1 MKVLIVED
9 ETAAFDNLVSILAS
23 IDPMIEIM
31 GNTEGV
37 AQTVRWLKNNPKP
50 DLIFM
55 DIHLSD
61 GSAFAIFSEMEVE
74 VPIIFVNRRLGTSKM
89 NSSIFGEAIWFGGCK
104 GEKGS
109 RRLHR
114 QHLVEVVNPE
124 VFNRVVDS
132 RDNTLVLSSHCGNW
146 ELYGGIESYN
156 YTDKPLPFNEQNF
169 CVVYRELSSR
179 AWDEVMRDNRFAPL
193 KDRKHFPGYI
203 ETKDLIRYAYSHR
216 DEKKIYNV
224 NTDQRPYFESPANM
238 DVDFFGQQV
247 QTMTGA
253 AALARKLGMS
263 VAYLSMRRERR
274 GHYVMRY
281 EPICEDASKLG
292 VAEIMQQYYRLVEAD
307 IRQQPEN
314 YLWTHQRFARM

>member
-1 MKVLIVED
+1 MHKLGVFLLKVPLRLLGLLPLRVHYALGRFVAWLAED
-9 ETAAFDNLVSILAS
+9 VVRYRRDVVTHNLTKAFPEKNVWD
-23 IDPMIEIM
+23 
-31 GNTEGV
+31 
-37 AQTVRWLKNNPKP
+37 LKPIRK
-50 DLIFM
+50 
-55 DIHLSD
+55 
-61 GSAFAIFSEMEVE
+61 AFYQH
-74 VPIIFVNRRLGTSKM
+74 
-89 NSSIFGEAIWFGGCK
+89 FGELVAEAVWFGGCRNAK
-104 GEKGS
+104 RL
-109 RRLHR
+109 RRAR
-114 QHLVEVVNPE
+114 LVEVENPE
-124 VFNRVVDS
+124 VAARLFEAAPSMVVMY
-132 RDNTLVLSSHCGNW
+132 SHCGNW

-224 NTDQRPYFESPANM
+224 NTDQRPYFESPANLE
-238 DVDFFGQQV
+238 VDFLGQRV

>member
-1 MKVLIVED
+1 MHKLGVFLLKVPLRLLGLLPLRVHYALGRFVAWLAED
-9 ETAAFDNLVSILAS
+9 VVRYRRDVVMHNLTKAFPEKNVWD
-23 IDPMIEIM
+23 
-31 GNTEGV
+31 
-37 AQTVRWLKNNPKP
+37 LKPIRK
-50 DLIFM
+50 
-55 DIHLSD
+55 
-61 GSAFAIFSEMEVE
+61 AFYQH
-74 VPIIFVNRRLGTSKM
+74 
-89 NSSIFGEAIWFGGCK
+89 FGELVAEAVWFGGCRNAK
-104 GEKGS
+104 RL
-109 RRLHR
+109 RRAR
-114 QHLVEVVNPE
+114 LVEVENPE
-124 VFNRVVDS
+124 VAARLFEAAPSMVVMY
-132 RDNTLVLSSHCGNW
+132 SHCGNW

>member
-1 MKVLIVED
+1 MHKLRVFLLKVPLRLLGLLPLRVHYALGRFVAWLAED
-9 ETAAFDNLVSILAS
+9 VVRYRRDVVMHNLTKAFPEKNVWD
-23 IDPMIEIM
+23 
-31 GNTEGV
+31 
-37 AQTVRWLKNNPKP
+37 LKPIRK
-50 DLIFM
+50 
-55 DIHLSD
+55 
-61 GSAFAIFSEMEVE
+61 AFYQH
-74 VPIIFVNRRLGTSKM
+74 
-89 NSSIFGEAIWFGGCK
+89 FGELVAEAVWFGGCRNAK
-104 GEKGS
+104 RL
-109 RRLHR
+109 RRAR
-114 QHLVEVVNPE
+114 LVEVENPE
-124 VFNRVVDS
+124 VAARLFEAAPSMVVMY
-132 RDNTLVLSSHCGNW
+132 SHCGNW

-238 DVDFFGQQV
+238 DVDFFGQRV

>member
-1 MKVLIVED
+1 MHKLGVFLLKVPLRLLGLLPLRVHYALGRFVAWLAED
-9 ETAAFDNLVSILAS
+9 VVRYRRDVVMHNLTKAFPEKNVWD
-23 IDPMIEIM
+23 
-31 GNTEGV
+31 
-37 AQTVRWLKNNPKP
+37 LKPIRK
-50 DLIFM
+50 
-55 DIHLSD
+55 
-61 GSAFAIFSEMEVE
+61 AFYQH
-74 VPIIFVNRRLGTSKM
+74 
-89 NSSIFGEAIWFGGCK
+89 FGELVAEAVWFGGCRNAK
-104 GEKGS
+104 RL
-109 RRLHR
+109 RRAR
-114 QHLVEVVNPE
+114 LVEVENPE
-124 VFNRVVDS
+124 VAARLFEAAPSMVVMY
-132 RDNTLVLSSHCGNW
+132 SHCGNW

-238 DVDFFGQQV
+238 NVDFFGQQV

>member
-1 MKVLIVED
+1 MSKLGAFLLKLLLRLLGLLPLRVHYALGRFVAWLAED
-9 ETAAFDNLVSILAS
+9 VVRYRRDVVTHNLTKAFPEKNVWD
-23 IDPMIEIM
+23 
-31 GNTEGV
+31 
-37 AQTVRWLKNNPKP
+37 LKPIRK
-50 DLIFM
+50 
-55 DIHLSD
+55 
-61 GSAFAIFSEMEVE
+61 AFYQH
-74 VPIIFVNRRLGTSKM
+74 
-89 NSSIFGEAIWFGGCK
+89 FGELVAEAVWFGGCRNAK
-104 GEKGS
+104 RL
-109 RRLHR
+109 RRAR
-114 QHLVEVVNPE
+114 LVEVENPE
-124 VFNRVVDS
+124 VAARLFEAAPSMVVMY
-132 RDNTLVLSSHCGNW
+132 SHCGNW

-238 DVDFFGQQV
+238 DVDFFGQRV

>member
-1 MKVLIVED
+1 MHKLGVFLLKVPLRLLGLLPLRVHYALGCFVAWLAED
-9 ETAAFDNLVSILAS
+9 VVRYRRDVVMHNLTKAFPEKNVWD
-23 IDPMIEIM
+23 
-31 GNTEGV
+31 
-37 AQTVRWLKNNPKP
+37 LKPIRK
-50 DLIFM
+50 
-55 DIHLSD
+55 
-61 GSAFAIFSEMEVE
+61 AFYQH
-74 VPIIFVNRRLGTSKM
+74 
-89 NSSIFGEAIWFGGCK
+89 FGELVAEAVWFGGCRNAK
-104 GEKGS
+104 RL
-109 RRLHR
+109 RRAR
-114 QHLVEVVNPE
+114 LVEVENPE
-124 VFNRVVDS
+124 VAARLFEAAPSMVVMY
-132 RDNTLVLSSHCGNW
+132 SHCGNW

-156 YTDKPLPFNEQNF
+156 YTDRPLPFNEQNF

-238 DVDFFGQQV
+238 DVDFFGQRV

-307 IRQQPEN
+307 IRQHPEN

>member
-1 MKVLIVED
+1 MHKLGVFLLKVPLRLLGLLPLRVHYALGRFVAWLAED
-9 ETAAFDNLVSILAS
+9 VVRYRRDVVTHNLTKAFPEKNVWD
-23 IDPMIEIM
+23 
-31 GNTEGV
+31 
-37 AQTVRWLKNNPKP
+37 LKPIRK
-50 DLIFM
+50 
-55 DIHLSD
+55 
-61 GSAFAIFSEMEVE
+61 AFYQH
-74 VPIIFVNRRLGTSKM
+74 
-89 NSSIFGEAIWFGGCK
+89 FGELVAEAVWFGGCRNAK
-104 GEKGS
+104 RL
-109 RRLHR
+109 RRTR
-114 QHLVEVVNPE
+114 LVEVENPE
-124 VFNRVVDS
+124 VAARLFEAAPSMVVMY
-132 RDNTLVLSSHCGNW
+132 SHCGNW

>member
-1 MKVLIVED
+1 MHKLGVFLLKVPLRLLGLLPLRVHYALGRFVAWLAED
-9 ETAAFDNLVSILAS
+9 VVRYRRDVVTHNLTKAFPEKNVWD
-23 IDPMIEIM
+23 
-31 GNTEGV
+31 
-37 AQTVRWLKNNPKP
+37 LKPIRK
-50 DLIFM
+50 
-55 DIHLSD
+55 
-61 GSAFAIFSEMEVE
+61 AFYQH
-74 VPIIFVNRRLGTSKM
+74 
-89 NSSIFGEAIWFGGCK
+89 FGELVAEAVWFGGCRNAK
-104 GEKGS
+104 RL
-109 RRLHR
+109 RRTR
-114 QHLVEVVNPE
+114 LVEVENPE
-124 VFNRVVDS
+124 VAARLFEAAPSMVVMY
-132 RDNTLVLSSHCGNW
+132 SHCGNW

-156 YTDKPLPFNEQNF
+156 YTDRPLPFNEQNF

>member
-1 MKVLIVED
+1 MSKLG
-9 ETAAFDNLVSILAS
+9 AFLLKLLLRLLGLLPLRVHYALGRFVSWLAESVVRYRRDVVMHNLTRAFPEKNIW
-23 IDPMIEIM
+23 E
-31 GNTEGV
+31 
-37 AQTVRWLKNNPKP
+37 LKPIRK
-50 DLIFM
+50 
-55 DIHLSD
+55 
-61 GSAFAIFSEMEVE
+61 AFY
-74 VPIIFVNRRLGTSKM
+74 RH
-89 NSSIFGEAIWFGGCK
+89 FGELIAEAVWFGGCRNPK
-104 GEKGS
+104 RL
-109 RRLHR
+109 RRAR
-114 QHLVEVVNPE
+114 LVEVENPDVAARLFE
-124 VFNRVVDS
+124 ASPSMVVMY
-132 RDNTLVLSSHCGNW
+132 SHCGNW

-238 DVDFFGQQV
+238 DVDFFGQRV

-292 VAEIMQQYYRLVEAD
+292 VVEIMQQYYRLVEAD

>member
-1 MKVLIVED
+1 MMHKIGYILLRALIWIPAHLPLLFHHGAAHFLCWLLRDVFHYRRDVVMTNLSRSFPDKKYKELTEIADRFYLHLADIIVEGIWYGGC
-9 ETAAFDNLVSILAS
+9 T
-23 IDPMIEIM
+23 
-31 GNTEGV
+31 
-37 AQTVRWLKNNPKP
+37 NPKRFVRNCP
-50 DLIFM
+50 E
-55 DIHLSD
+55 
-61 GSAFAIFSEMEVE
+61 EM
-74 VPIIFVNRRLGTSKM
+74 
-89 NSSIFGEAIWFGGCK
+89 
-104 GEKGS
+104 
-109 RRLHR
+109 
-114 QHLVEVVNPE
+114 VNPE
-124 VFNRVVDS
+124 VIQDLMDKSPAVMILN
-132 RDNTLVLSSHCGNW
+132 SHCGNW

-314 YLWTHQRFARM
+314 YLWTHQRFART

>member
-1 MKVLIVED
+1 MLGLLRLLGLLPLRVHYALGRFVAWLAGDVLRYRRDVVMHNL
-9 ETAAFDNLVSILAS
+9 TKAFPEKNVWD
-23 IDPMIEIM
+23 
-31 GNTEGV
+31 
-37 AQTVRWLKNNPKP
+37 LKPIRK
-50 DLIFM
+50 
-55 DIHLSD
+55 
-61 GSAFAIFSEMEVE
+61 AFYQH
-74 VPIIFVNRRLGTSKM
+74 
-89 NSSIFGEAIWFGGCK
+89 FGELVAEAVWFGGCRNAK
-104 GEKGS
+104 RL
-109 RRLHR
+109 RRAR
-114 QHLVEVVNPE
+114 LVEVENPE
-124 VFNRVVDS
+124 VAARLFEAAPSMVVMY
-132 RDNTLVLSSHCGNW
+132 SHCGNW

-179 AWDEVMRDNRFAPL
+179 AWDDVMRDNRFAPL

>member
-1 MKVLIVED
+1 M
-9 ETAAFDNLVSILAS
+9 
-23 IDPMIEIM
+23 
-31 GNTEGV
+31 
-37 AQTVRWLKNNPKP
+37 
-50 DLIFM
+50 
-55 DIHLSD
+55 H
-61 GSAFAIFSEMEVE
+61 
-74 VPIIFVNRRLGTSKM
+74 RLGVFLLKVPLRLLGLLPLRVHYTLGRFVAWLAEDVVRYRRDVVMHNLTKAFPEK
-89 NSSIFGEAIWFGGCK
+89 NVWDLKPIRKAFYQHFGELVAEAVWFGGCRK
-104 GEKGS
+104 AKRL
-109 RRLHR
+109 RRAR
-114 QHLVEVVNPE
+114 LVEVENPE
-124 VFNRVVDS
+124 VAARLFEAAPSMVVMY
-132 RDNTLVLSSHCGNW
+132 SHCGNW

-274 GHYVMRY
+274 GHYVMHY

>member
-1 MKVLIVED
+1 MHKLGVFLLKVPLRLLGLLPLRVHYALGRFVAWLAED
-9 ETAAFDNLVSILAS
+9 VVRYRRDVVTHNLTKAFPEKNVWD
-23 IDPMIEIM
+23 
-31 GNTEGV
+31 
-37 AQTVRWLKNNPKP
+37 LKPIRK
-50 DLIFM
+50 
-55 DIHLSD
+55 
-61 GSAFAIFSEMEVE
+61 AFYQH
-74 VPIIFVNRRLGTSKM
+74 
-89 NSSIFGEAIWFGGCK
+89 FGELVAEAVWFGGCRNAK
-104 GEKGS
+104 RL
-109 RRLHR
+109 RRAR
-114 QHLVEVVNPE
+114 LVEVENPDVAARLFE
-124 VFNRVVDS
+124 AAPSMVVMY
-132 RDNTLVLSSHCGNW
+132 SHCGNW

-179 AWDEVMRDNRFAPL
+179 AWDDVMRDNRFAPL

>member
-1 MKVLIVED
+1 MHKLGVFLLKVPLRLLGLLPLRVHYALGRFVAWLAED
-9 ETAAFDNLVSILAS
+9 VVRYRRDVVMHNLTKAFPEKNVWD
-23 IDPMIEIM
+23 
-31 GNTEGV
+31 
-37 AQTVRWLKNNPKP
+37 LKPIRK
-50 DLIFM
+50 
-55 DIHLSD
+55 
-61 GSAFAIFSEMEVE
+61 AFYQH
-74 VPIIFVNRRLGTSKM
+74 
-89 NSSIFGEAIWFGGCK
+89 FGELVAEAVWFGGCRNAK
-104 GEKGS
+104 RL
-109 RRLHR
+109 RRAR
-114 QHLVEVVNPE
+114 LVEVENPE
-124 VFNRVVDS
+124 VAARLFEAAPSMVVMY
-132 RDNTLVLSSHCGNW
+132 SHCGNW

-224 NTDQRPYFESPANM
+224 NTDQRPYFASPANM
-238 DVDFFGQQV
+238 DVDFFGQRV

-253 AALARKLGMS
+253 AALARKFGMS

>member
-1 MKVLIVED
+1 MHKLGVFLLKVPLRLLGLLPLRVHYALGRFVAWLAED
-9 ETAAFDNLVSILAS
+9 VVRYRRDVVTHNLTKAFPEKNVWD
-23 IDPMIEIM
+23 
-31 GNTEGV
+31 
-37 AQTVRWLKNNPKP
+37 LKPIRK
-50 DLIFM
+50 
-55 DIHLSD
+55 
-61 GSAFAIFSEMEVE
+61 AFYQH
-74 VPIIFVNRRLGTSKM
+74 
-89 NSSIFGEAIWFGGCK
+89 FGELVAEAVWFGGCRNAK
-104 GEKGS
+104 RL
-109 RRLHR
+109 RRAR
-114 QHLVEVVNPE
+114 LVEVENPE
-124 VFNRVVDS
+124 VAARLFEAAPSMVVMY
-132 RDNTLVLSSHCGNW
+132 SHCGNW

-179 AWDEVMRDNRFAPL
+179 AWDDVMRDNRFAPL

-238 DVDFFGQQV
+238 DVDFFGQRV

>member
-1 MKVLIVED
+1 M
-9 ETAAFDNLVSILAS
+9 
-23 IDPMIEIM
+23 
-31 GNTEGV
+31 
-37 AQTVRWLKNNPKP
+37 
-50 DLIFM
+50 
-55 DIHLSD
+55 H
-61 GSAFAIFSEMEVE
+61 
-74 VPIIFVNRRLGTSKM
+74 RLGVFLLKVPLRLLGLLPLRVHYALGRFVAWLAEDVVRYRRDVVMHNLTKAFPEK
-89 NSSIFGEAIWFGGCK
+89 NVWDLKPIRKAFYQHFGELVAEAVWFGGCRNAK
-104 GEKGS
+104 RL
-109 RRLHR
+109 RRAR
-114 QHLVEVVNPE
+114 LVEVENPE
-124 VFNRVVDS
+124 VAARLFEAAPSMVVMY
-132 RDNTLVLSSHCGNW
+132 SHCGNW

-156 YTDKPLPFNEQNF
+156 YTDRPLPFNEQNF

-179 AWDEVMRDNRFAPL
+179 AWDDVMRDNRFAPL

-253 AALARKLGMS
+253 AALARKFGMS
-263 VAYLSMRRERR
+263 VAYLSMRRARR
-274 GHYVMRY
+274 GNYVLRY
-281 EPICEDASKLG
+281 ETICEDASKMS

>member
-1 MKVLIVED
+1 MHKLGVFLLKVPLRLLGLLPLRVHYALGRFVAWLAED
-9 ETAAFDNLVSILAS
+9 VVRYRRDVVTHNLTKAFPEKNVWD
-23 IDPMIEIM
+23 
-31 GNTEGV
+31 
-37 AQTVRWLKNNPKP
+37 LKPIRK
-50 DLIFM
+50 
-55 DIHLSD
+55 
-61 GSAFAIFSEMEVE
+61 AFYQH
-74 VPIIFVNRRLGTSKM
+74 
-89 NSSIFGEAIWFGGCK
+89 FGELVAEAVWFGGCRNAK
-104 GEKGS
+104 RL
-109 RRLHR
+109 RRAR
-114 QHLVEVVNPE
+114 LVEVENPE
-124 VFNRVVDS
+124 VAARLFEAAPSMVVMY
-132 RDNTLVLSSHCGNW
+132 SHCGNW

-156 YTDKPLPFNEQNF
+156 YTNKPLPFNEQNF

>member
-1 MKVLIVED
+1 MHKLGVFLLKVPLRLLGLLPLRVHYALGRFVAWLAED
-9 ETAAFDNLVSILAS
+9 VVRYRRDVVMHNLTKAFPEKNVWD
-23 IDPMIEIM
+23 
-31 GNTEGV
+31 
-37 AQTVRWLKNNPKP
+37 LKPIRK
-50 DLIFM
+50 
-55 DIHLSD
+55 
-61 GSAFAIFSEMEVE
+61 AFYQH
-74 VPIIFVNRRLGTSKM
+74 
-89 NSSIFGEAIWFGGCK
+89 FGELVAEAVWFGGCRNAK
-104 GEKGS
+104 RL
-109 RRLHR
+109 RRAR
-114 QHLVEVVNPE
+114 LVEVENPE
-124 VFNRVVDS
+124 VAARLFEAAPSMVVMY
-132 RDNTLVLSSHCGNW
+132 SHCGNW

-274 GHYVMRY
+274 GHYVMSY

>member
-1 MKVLIVED
+1 MHKLGVFLLKVPLRLLGLLPLRVHYALGRFVAWLAEDVVRYRRDVVMHNLTKAFPEKNVWDLKPIRKAFYQHFGELI
-9 ETAAFDNLVSILAS
+9 A
-23 IDPMIEIM
+23 
-31 GNTEGV
+31 
-37 AQTVRWLKNNPKP
+37 
-50 DLIFM
+50 
-55 DIHLSD
+55 
-61 GSAFAIFSEMEVE
+61 
-74 VPIIFVNRRLGTSKM
+74 
-89 NSSIFGEAIWFGGCK
+89 EAIWFGGCRNPK
-104 GEKGS
+104 RL
-109 RRLHR
+109 RRAR
-114 QHLVEVVNPE
+114 LVEFENPE
-124 VFNRVVDS
+124 QAARLFEQAPSMVVMY
-132 RDNTLVLSSHCGNW
+132 SHCGNW

-179 AWDEVMRDNRFAPL
+179 AWDDVMRDNRFAPL

-292 VAEIMQQYYRLVEAD
+292 VAEIMQQYYRLVD
-307 IRQQPEN
+307 
-314 YLWTHQRFARM
+314 YLWKHQRFANI

>member
-1 MKVLIVED
+1 MHKLGVFLLKVPLRLLGLLPLRVHYALGRFVAWLAED
-9 ETAAFDNLVSILAS
+9 VVRYRRDVVMHNLTKAFPEKNVWD
-23 IDPMIEIM
+23 
-31 GNTEGV
+31 
-37 AQTVRWLKNNPKP
+37 LKPIRK
-50 DLIFM
+50 
-55 DIHLSD
+55 
-61 GSAFAIFSEMEVE
+61 AFYQH
-74 VPIIFVNRRLGTSKM
+74 
-89 NSSIFGEAIWFGGCK
+89 FGELVAEAVWFGGCRNAK
-104 GEKGS
+104 RL
-109 RRLHR
+109 RRAR
-114 QHLVEVVNPE
+114 LVEVENPE
-124 VFNRVVDS
+124 VAARLFEAAPSMVVMY
-132 RDNTLVLSSHCGNW
+132 SHCGNW

-179 AWDEVMRDNRFAPL
+179 AWDDVMRDNRFAPL

-224 NTDQRPYFESPANM
+224 NTDQRPYFASPANM
-238 DVDFFGQQV
+238 DVDFFGQRV

-253 AALARKLGMS
+253 AALARKFGMS